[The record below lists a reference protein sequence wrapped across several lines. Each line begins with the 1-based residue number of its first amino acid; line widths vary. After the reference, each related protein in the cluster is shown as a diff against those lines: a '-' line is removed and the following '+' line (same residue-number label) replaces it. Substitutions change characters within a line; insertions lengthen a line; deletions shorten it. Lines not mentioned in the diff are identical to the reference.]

1 MKRDRGNFCSTY
13 LMRIGRI
20 WLEFEH
26 KSYSQKKNETVLD
39 TIISKRKS
47 KYYRLGCRT
56 LPSIIV
62 IDKIVIVLE
71 NKEKR
76 HKEMIDIYVNLI
88 FPVQVKN
95 SLKK

>member
-1 MKRDRGNFCSTY
+1 VIQNSNANIQPKENGTMYQEK
-13 LMRIGRI
+13 M
-20 WLEFEH
+20 
-26 KSYSQKKNETVLD
+26 
-39 TIISKRKS
+39 ISKRKS

-76 HKEMIDIYVNLI
+76 YKEMIAD
-88 FPVQVKN
+88 
-95 SLKK
+95 

>member
-1 MKRDRGNFCSTY
+1 M
-13 LMRIGRI
+13 
-20 WLEFEH
+20 
-26 KSYSQKKNETVLD
+26 
-39 TIISKRKS
+39 IISKRKS

-76 HKEMIDIYVNLI
+76 HKEMIESCVNILLSEYI
-88 FPVQVKN
+88 VN
-95 SLKK
+95 T